1 MRRVACDIIWR
12 YIGNIFVTR
21 GSLVHKFMRME
32 RLTVVVVVLVV
43 VVTAAASGAVRTRK
57 NKLGIPPNL
66 AGDVDVQVL

>member
-1 MRRVACDIIWR
+1 M
-12 YIGNIFVTR
+12 TR

>member
-1 MRRVACDIIWR
+1 M
-12 YIGNIFVTR
+12 TR
-21 GSLVHKFMRME
+21 GSLVHKFMRMK

-57 NKLGIPPNL
+57 NKLEIPPNL

>member
-1 MRRVACDIIWR
+1 M
-12 YIGNIFVTR
+12 TR

-43 VVTAAASGAVRTRK
+43 VVTAAASGAVRTGK